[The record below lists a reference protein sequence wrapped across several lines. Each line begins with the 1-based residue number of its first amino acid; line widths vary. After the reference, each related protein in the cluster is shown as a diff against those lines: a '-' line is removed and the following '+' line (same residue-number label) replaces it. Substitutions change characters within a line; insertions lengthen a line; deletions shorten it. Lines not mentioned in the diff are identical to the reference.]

1 MRGLL
6 NMEEFSKKKKE
17 RQLDG
22 ISLKKMA
29 VFSELGRLSKEEQHR
44 ALDRFMAVM
53 RQMTKQGK

>member
-1 MRGLL
+1 
-6 NMEEFSKKKKE
+6 MEEFSKKKKE